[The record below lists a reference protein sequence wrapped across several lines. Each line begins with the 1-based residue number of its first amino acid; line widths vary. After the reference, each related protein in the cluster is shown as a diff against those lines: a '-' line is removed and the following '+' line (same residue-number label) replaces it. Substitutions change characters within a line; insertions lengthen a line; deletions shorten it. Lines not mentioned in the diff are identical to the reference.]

1 MDSKHLLTP
10 EYVSWLAEKKY
21 SLVISGP
28 LTLVPQELPFL
39 TITHQ
44 GGGVM
49 SPPAASKPPKAAP
62 GAPKKRKASDM
73 ESQEFLKTLEELEK
87 EGRLEEMK
95 TFMGD
100 ALEDNFTKGSM
111 GWKKVAKEV
120 KALKPKTLVKK
131 TNPMILAKAFED
143 VMDGSTSDGEGAI
156 GAGSGAGLGG
166 VRSCSIC
173 HSPGHNKRT
182 CPTGSS
188 EASLDDSSEDTS
200 IQEFSETED
209 ESEKPKAKKA
219 KTSKK
224 PKAGKAPE
232 AKEEKFQFKKFG
244 ESMQIPAGTYYI
256 GDPSLL
262 VENDSPA
269 MEAYRKRDYD
279 DGQYTSPT
287 GTFVV
292 ALTEAGEGIFE
303 GTNGCRYKV
312 TDLGALCIM
321 DSGFVNKAMAEK
333 NRAHISVH
341 TFDRPVKVSWDLGIY
356 WFKSPGSFTLAID
369 TKSE

>member
-10 EYVSWLAEKKY
+10 EYVAWLAEKKY

-28 LTLVPQELPFL
+28 LTLVPQEL
-39 TITHQ
+39 
-44 GGGVM
+44 GVM
-49 SPPAASKPPKAAP
+49 SPPPASKPPKAAP

-73 ESQEFLKTLEELEK
+73 ESQEFLETLEELEK

-95 TFMGD
+95 TLMGD
-100 ALEDNFTKGSM
+100 ALEDNYIKGSM
-111 GWKKVAKEV
+111 GWKKVAKEL
-120 KALKPKTLVKK
+120 KALKPKEKVNK

-143 VMDGSTSDGEGAI
+143 VMDGTSEGEAAI

-188 EASLDDSSEDTS
+188 EDSSDDTS

-209 ESEKPKAKKA
+209 ESEKPKGKKA
-219 KTSKK
+219 KTAAKK
-224 PKAGKAPE
+224 PKTSKASKAPE
-232 AKEEKFQFKKFG
+232 PKEEKFQFKKFG

-262 VENDSPA
+262 VDNDSPA
-269 MEAYRKRDYD
+269 MEAYSKREYD